1 MGILTTL
8 TNFGGRALYAIR
20 RNKSKIEL
28 AAGGILIFTGAV
40 VIAKEAMTKCPAHLL
55 CKNINDADLKTLF
68 EDPDTAIGEKEYKR
82 GLRKNAVSMI
92 FACGKDCALGFTMVT
107 AGFGC
112 CTLAY
117 VDERAAKLGAIALAA
132 EATSAFDAYR
142 GRVIEEDGVE
152 KDRHYMGLD
161 KDPGDIS
168 PAEDGDFHL
177 DDDDEY
183 LEAEQYIGT
192 NPGAMI
198 FNSQTSGMW
207 SEDLGKNMDT
217 LRFCFEVI
225 NRNNKAYG
233 WRTRND
239 IRESL
244 GMHRLPDPISQTTGY
259 NSTKHPEIPYELIP
273 LGEGTPDVLI
283 NFIEPPYPL
292 F

>member
-8 TNFGGRALYAIR
+8 TNFGGRALYTIR

-28 AAGGILIFTGAV
+28 AAGGILIFTGAA
-40 VIAKEAMTKCPAHLL
+40 VIAKEAMTKCPRHLEAKKIDDECL
-55 CKNINDADLKTLF
+55 LGLLN
-68 EDPDTAIGEKEYKR
+68 DPDAAIGEKEYKR
-82 GLRKNAVSMI
+82 GLRKNAASMI
-92 FACGKDCALGFTMVT
+92 FACVKDCGPGLAVVA

-117 VDERAAKLGAIALAA
+117 IDERAAKLGAIALAA
-132 EATSAFDAYR
+132 EATSALDTYR

-168 PAEDGDFHL
+168 PAEDGDYHL
-177 DDDDEY
+177 DDDDKY
-183 LEAEQYIGT
+183 LEPEQYIGT

-207 SEDLGKNMDT
+207 SEDLGKNLDT
-217 LRFCFEVI
+217 IRYCFEVI

-244 GMHRLPDPISQTTGY
+244 AMHRIPDPILQTNGF
-259 NSTKHPEIPYELIP
+259 NSTRHPEIPYELIP